1 MGPTC
6 FNQVIAM
13 SGGSKAKKGDFGGDI
28 HRLLLAAEAGQKAD
42 ILTYS
47 SGHLGPRSLNQS
59 LPQREVK
66 KSFWRASQ
74 GQDDPLG
81 PLTHRQKQI
90 YPLADIK
97 KKEVK
102 EDPPSKFSTC
112 RALVQCEGSRSRE
125 DQMTDC
131 SSHADRREDD
141 ISLLEIVCMSSN
153 ILPVQV
159 RAHPEKR
166 SDSPS
171 DPAGKLQL
179 SASLSDREGLKNVGQ
194 VGPKQLLGRQV
205 ITKQQELWAGTNVA
219 ETHERKLKREL
230 KKLSVHSRPSRD
242 RLVVFSDVFDDVC
255 DGSPVFGCI
264 LREIKTEYD
273 LYVNHLMASQTPDM
287 SFNTSLKDF
296 SGDRVRGM
304 ELEDAEEEICRLEQE
319 VGRALEDNQRVQ
331 NELEI
336 VQAKKGPE
344 DSDMTDLAS
353 SKLGERGTA
362 INSVQSKRLQVLNVW
377 REIQQLEE
385 EMKEKLV
392 PAATTTST
400 ERCIKDKK
408 TEIMRLIASNHRLK
422 AANKDLEN
430 DINMLLGREKASKA
444 TRRML
449 WQDIH
454 CDLQTD

>member
-1 MGPTC
+1 
-6 FNQVIAM
+6 M
-13 SGGSKAKKGDFGGDI
+13 SGNCKPKKGDFVGDI

-74 GQDDPLG
+74 GQEDPQS
-81 PLTHRQKQI
+81 PLIHRQKQI
-90 YPLADIK
+90 NPLTDVK
-97 KKEVK
+97 RKEVK
-102 EDPPSKFSTC
+102 DPPSKFSTC
-112 RALVQCEGSRSRE
+112 RALVQCEVSRSRE
-125 DQMTDC
+125 DQMSDC
-131 SSHADRREDD
+131 SSHADKREKD
-141 ISLLEIVCMSSN
+141 ISLPEIVCLSSN
-153 ILPVQV
+153 SLTVQE
-159 RAHPEKR
+159 RAHIQKR
-166 SDSPS
+166 SDSLS
-171 DPAGKLQL
+171 DPAGKLQS
-179 SASLSDREGLKNVGQ
+179 SASLSDQEGLKNVGQ
-194 VGPKQLLGRQV
+194 VEPKQLLGRQV
-205 ITKQQELWAGTNVA
+205 ITKQELWAGINVA

-230 KKLSVHSRPSRD
+230 KKLSVQSRPSRD
-242 RLVVFSDVFDDVC
+242 RLAVFSDVFDDVC
-255 DGSPVFGCI
+255 DGSPVFGRI

-273 LYVNHLMASQTPDM
+273 LYVKHLMASQTPDM
-287 SFNTSLKDF
+287 SFKTSL
-296 SGDRVRGM
+296 SGGRVRGM
-304 ELEDAEEEICRLEQE
+304 ELEDAAKEVSRLEQE
-319 VGRALEDNQRVQ
+319 VGGALEENKRVQ

-344 DSDMTDLAS
+344 DSDVTDPSPL
-353 SKLGERGTA
+353 KLGDKGTA
-362 INSVQSKRLQVLNVW
+362 IDCTDGVQSKRLKVLNMW
-377 REIQQLEE
+377 REVQQLEE

-392 PAATTTST
+392 PTSTTTST

-430 DINMLLGREKASKA
+430 NINMLLGREKASKA

-454 CDLQTD
+454 SDLQTE